1 MVALYVGGKKVE
13 WIDAAKVF
21 AEPFAAS
28 PPIEFRNEA
37 GIVVARVVPEPI
49 ETHPDDPDWVK
60 AITPEEVARR
70 MAGPFLTLDDY
81 RRRTTQQ

>member
-1 MVALYVGGKKVE
+1 MVGLYVGGKKVD
-13 WIDAAKVF
+13 WTDAAKVF
-21 AEPFAAS
+21 SEPLAAS
-28 PPIEFRNEA
+28 QPIEFRDEA
-37 GIVVARVVPEPI
+37 GKVVARVVPESI

-81 RRRTTQQ
+81 RRRTPQQ